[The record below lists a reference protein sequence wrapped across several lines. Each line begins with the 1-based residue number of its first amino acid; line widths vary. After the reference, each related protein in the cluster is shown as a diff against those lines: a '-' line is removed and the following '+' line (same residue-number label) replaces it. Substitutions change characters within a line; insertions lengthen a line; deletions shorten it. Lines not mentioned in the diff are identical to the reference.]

1 MTENAVATKPAK
13 QYQSALAK
21 ANDVFV
27 PMITNQLQGNG
38 IKMSDYQRTVVL
50 NAMTAMNTLLTD
62 KGLTIN
68 DIDSSNVTNI
78 LLTVAA
84 LQLNASADPREVYF
98 INRRKKMPDGKSYKQ
113 IIEMGIEGDGNDALL
128 ARFGRGI
135 KTVHKF
141 WAVRQGDGFEYPK
154 HKGLDVMAPEWTE
167 TGRGKVVRVVYP
179 ITFTSGETEYYIGER
194 EDVKRNLI
202 AHVSQNLMWDKGDA
216 KSQFLKKSAE
226 LSLDQILDD
235 PELVKLGKI
244 SPAWSSPQSR
254 ESMILRK
261 MRNNVVKKIPKDFSN
276 GFVAT
281 EYDHATD
288 DNYKAMRKDVT
299 EHANRVDFDDVPKP
313 KAIEVNT
320 PAPQT
325 SQTAAEPE
333 KVVNHETGEITDQ
346 QQTSLDI
353 PTEEPGEEDP
363 F

>member
-1 MTENAVATKPAK
+1 MTENAVATKPEK

-27 PMITNQLQGNG
+27 PMITQQLQGNG
-38 IKMSDYQRTVVL
+38 IEMSNYQRTTVL
-50 NAMTAMNTLLTD
+50 NAMTAMNTLLID
-62 KGLTIN
+62 KGLNIN
-68 DIDSSNVTNI
+68 EIDSSNVTNI

-98 INRRKKMPDGKSYKQ
+98 IVRKHKMPDGKSYKQ
-113 IIEMGIEGDGNDALL
+113 AIEMGIEGDGNDALL

-141 WAVRQGDGFEYPK
+141 WSVREGDGFEYPK
-154 HKGLDVMAPEWTE
+154 HKGLDVMPPEWTE
-167 TGRGKVVRVVYP
+167 TGRGKVARVVYP
-179 ITFTSGETEYYIGER
+179 ITFNSGVTEYYIGER
-194 EDVKRNLI
+194 EDVKRNLL
-202 AHVSQNLMWDKGDA
+202 AHVSQNLMWDKGTA
-216 KSQFLKKSAE
+216 KADFNTKAADMT
-226 LSLDQILDD
+226 LDQILDD

-254 ESMILRK
+254 ESMIVRK

-299 EHANRVDFDDVPKP
+299 EHANRVDFSDVPKP
-313 KAIEVNT
+313 KAIEVST
-320 PAPQT
+320 PVPQAP
-325 SQTAAEPE
+325 EPE
-333 KVVNHETGEITDQ
+333 KTADQAVDHETGEITDQ
-346 QQTSLDI
+346 KQTSLDI
-353 PTEEPGEEDP
+353 PTDEPGEEDP

>member
-1 MTENAVATKPAK
+1 MTENAVATKPEK
-13 QYQSALAK
+13 RYQSALAK

-27 PMITNQLQGNG
+27 PMITQQLQGNG
-38 IKMSDYQRTVVL
+38 IEMSSYQRTTVL
-50 NAMTAMNTLLTD
+50 NAMTAMNTLLID

-68 DIDSSNVTNI
+68 EIDSSNVTNI

-98 INRRKKMPDGKSYKQ
+98 IVRKHKMADGKSYKQ
-113 IIEMGIEGDGNDALL
+113 AIEMGIEGDGNDALL

-141 WAVRQGDGFEYPK
+141 WSVREGDGFEYPK
-154 HKGLDVMAPEWTE
+154 HKGLEVMPPEWTE
-167 TGRGKVVRVVYP
+167 TGRGKVARVVYP
-179 ITFTSGETEYYIGER
+179 ITFNSGVTEYYIGER
-194 EDVKRNLI
+194 EDVKRNLL
-202 AHVSQNLMWDKGDA
+202 AHVSQNLMWDKGTA
-216 KSQFLKKSAE
+216 KTDFNKKAAVMT
-226 LSLDQILDD
+226 LDQILDD

-254 ESMILRK
+254 ESMIVRK

-299 EHANRVDFDDVPKP
+299 EHANRVDFSDVPKP
-313 KAIEVNT
+313 KAIEVST
-320 PAPQT
+320 PVPQAQKPDKT
-325 SQTAAEPE
+325 VYQA
-333 KVVNHETGEITDQ
+333 VDHETGEIADQ
-346 QQTSLDI
+346 KQTSLDI
-353 PTEEPGEEDP
+353 PDEPGEEDP

>member
-1 MTENAVATKPAK
+1 MTENAVATKPEK

-27 PMITNQLQGNG
+27 PMITQQLQGNG
-38 IKMSDYQRTVVL
+38 IEMSSYQRTTVL
-50 NAMTAMNTLLTD
+50 NAMTAMNTLLID

-68 DIDSSNVTNI
+68 EIDSSNVTNI

-98 INRRKKMPDGKSYKQ
+98 IVRKHKMADGKSYKQ
-113 IIEMGIEGDGNDALL
+113 TIEMGIEGDGNDALL

-135 KTVHKF
+135 KTVHRF
-141 WAVRQGDGFEYPK
+141 WSVREGDGFEYPK
-154 HKGLDVMAPEWTE
+154 HKGLEVMPPEWTE
-167 TGRGKVVRVVYP
+167 TGRGKVARVVYP
-179 ITFTSGETEYYIGER
+179 ITFNSGVTEYYIGER
-194 EDVKRNLI
+194 EDVKRNLL
-202 AHVSQNLMWDKGDA
+202 AHVSQNLMWDKGTA
-216 KSQFLKKSAE
+216 KTDFNKKAAVMT
-226 LSLDQILDD
+226 LDQILDD
-235 PELVKLGKI
+235 PELAKIGKI

-254 ESMILRK
+254 ESMIVRK

-299 EHANRVDFDDVPKP
+299 EHANRVDFSDVPKP
-313 KAIEVNT
+313 KAIEVST
-320 PAPQT
+320 PVPQAQKPDKT
-325 SQTAAEPE
+325 VDQA
-333 KVVNHETGEITDQ
+333 VDHETGEIADQ
-346 QQTSLDI
+346 KQTSLDI
-353 PTEEPGEEDP
+353 PDEPGEEDP

>member
-1 MTENAVATKPAK
+1 MTENAVATKPEK
-13 QYQSALAK
+13 RYQSALAK

-27 PMITNQLQGNG
+27 PMITQQLQGNG
-38 IKMSDYQRTVVL
+38 IEMSSYQRTTVL
-50 NAMTAMNTLLTD
+50 NAMTAMNTLLID

-68 DIDSSNVTNI
+68 EIDSSNVTNI

-98 INRRKKMPDGKSYKQ
+98 IVRKHKMADGKSYKQ
-113 IIEMGIEGDGNDALL
+113 AIEMGIEGDGNDALL

-141 WAVRQGDGFEYPK
+141 WSVREGDGFEYPK
-154 HKGLDVMAPEWTE
+154 HKGLEVMPPEWTE
-167 TGRGKVVRVVYP
+167 TGRGKVARVVYP
-179 ITFTSGETEYYIGER
+179 ITFNSGVTEYYIGER
-194 EDVKRNLI
+194 EDVKRNLL
-202 AHVSQNLMWDKGDA
+202 AHVSQNLMWDKGTA
-216 KSQFLKKSAE
+216 KTDFNKKAAVMT
-226 LSLDQILDD
+226 LDQILDD

-254 ESMILRK
+254 ESMIVRK

-299 EHANRVDFDDVPKP
+299 EHANRVDFSDVPKP
-313 KAIEVNT
+313 KAIEVST
-320 PAPQT
+320 PVPQAQKPDKT
-325 SQTAAEPE
+325 VDQA
-333 KVVNHETGEITDQ
+333 VDHETGEIADQ
-346 QQTSLDI
+346 KQTSLDI
-353 PTEEPGEEDP
+353 PDEPGEEDP